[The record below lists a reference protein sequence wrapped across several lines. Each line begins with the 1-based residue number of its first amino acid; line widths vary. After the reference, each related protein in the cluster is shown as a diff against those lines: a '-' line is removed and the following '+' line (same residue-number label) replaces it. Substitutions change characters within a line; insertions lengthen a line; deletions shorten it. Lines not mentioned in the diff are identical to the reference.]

1 MSSNHYH
8 LTKHA
13 YAWKNGRWDYGS
25 GYYAMMS
32 DVPKGIEYSEKA
44 KLNVMKLEMEEMER
58 KKALDEFKK
67 LEDERK
73 KKEAL
78 IDPETAKI
86 HAEFLKYFMD
96 GLRLT
101 IDKDIEVYDEALK
114 DLYTEDN
121 KPNVLI

>member
-1 MSSNHYH
+1 MGHYN

-13 YAWKNGRWDYGS
+13 YAWKNGRWDYGT

-32 DVPKGIEYSEKA
+32 DVPKGLEYAQKA
-44 KLNVMKLEMEEMER
+44 KLNILKLEMEEMER
-58 KKALDEFKK
+58 KVALEEFKK

-73 KKEAL
+73 KKEAM
-78 IDPETAKI
+78 IDPEMAALN
-86 HAEFLKYFMD
+86 AEFIKYFIE
-96 GLRLT
+96 GLRYT
-101 IDKDIEVYDEALK
+101 INKDFEVYDEELK

>member
-1 MSSNHYH
+1 MGHYN

-13 YAWKNGRWDYGS
+13 YAWKNGRWDYGT

-32 DVPKGIEYSEKA
+32 DVPKGLEYAQKA
-44 KLNVMKLEMEEMER
+44 KLNILKLEMEEMER
-58 KKALDEFKK
+58 KVALDEFKK

-73 KKEAL
+73 KREAM
-78 IDPETAKI
+78 IDPEMAALN
-86 HAEFLKYFMD
+86 AEFIKYFIE
-96 GLRLT
+96 GLRYT
-101 IDKDIEVYDEALK
+101 INKDIEVYDEELK